1 MERTILHVDLNN
13 FFASVECKYRPE
25 LKGGF
30 MAVCGSVEDRHGI
43 VLAKN
48 QRAKLMGVKT
58 GMTIKEAEKLYK
70 TMGERFVLGD
80 GQKYYVISP
89 HDEFE
94 KYFGKEADKRRKLYN
109 GMIKCQLFMYFR

>member
-25 LKGGF
+25 LKDGY

-48 QRAKLMGVKT
+48 QKAKNMGVKS
-58 GMTIKEAEKLYK
+58 GMTTPL
-70 TMGERFVLGD
+70 R
-80 GQKYYVISP
+80 
-89 HDEFE
+89 
-94 KYFGKEADKRRKLYN
+94 
-109 GMIKCQLFMYFR
+109 